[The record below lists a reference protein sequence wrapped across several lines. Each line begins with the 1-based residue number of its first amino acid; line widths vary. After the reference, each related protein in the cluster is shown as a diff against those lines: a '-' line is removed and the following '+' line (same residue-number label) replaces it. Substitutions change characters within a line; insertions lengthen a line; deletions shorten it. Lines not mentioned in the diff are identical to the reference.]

1 MNIFHFILFVLALC
15 FSGAYWWYCYENG
28 ITEFIGIFL
37 DEDSF
42 FAKFLSLV
50 LLAAT
55 IGLVIW
61 TFCAWFG
68 PVIDLWSAADVQTVV
83 REAEQAGVF
92 E

>member
-1 MNIFHFILFVLALC
+1 MNIFRFILFVLALC

-55 IGLVIW
+55 IGLVVW
-61 TFCAWFG
+61 AFVSWFS
-68 PVIDLWSAADVQTVV
+68 PLLPPSDIQTVIQ
-83 REAEQAGVF
+83 EAEQSGVVF

>member
-1 MNIFHFILFVLALC
+1 MNVFRFILFVLALC
-15 FSGAYWWYCYENG
+15 FSGAYWWYCCENG

-55 IGLVIW
+55 IGFVIW
-61 TFCAWFG
+61 AFLSWLG
-68 PVIDLWSAADVQTVV
+68 PLFQPSDIQTVIQ
-83 REAEQAGVF
+83 EAEQAGVVF

>member
-1 MNIFHFILFVLALC
+1 MNIFRFILFVMALC

-50 LLAAT
+50 LLADT
-55 IGLVIW
+55 IGLVVW
-61 TFCAWFG
+61 AFVSWLG
-68 PVIDLWSAADVQTVV
+68 PLLPPSDIQTVIQ
-83 REAEQAGVF
+83 EAEQSGVVF

>member
-1 MNIFHFILFVLALC
+1 MNVFRFILFVLALC

-55 IGLVIW
+55 IGLVVWAFVSWLSPLLPPSDI
-61 TFCAWFG
+61 
-68 PVIDLWSAADVQTVV
+68 QTVIQ
-83 REAEQAGVF
+83 EAEQSGVVF